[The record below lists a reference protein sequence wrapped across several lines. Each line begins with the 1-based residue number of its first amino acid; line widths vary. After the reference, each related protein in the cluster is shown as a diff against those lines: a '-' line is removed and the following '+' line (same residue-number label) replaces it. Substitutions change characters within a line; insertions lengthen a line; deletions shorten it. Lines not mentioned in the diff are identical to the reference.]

1 MTVHI
6 DLLSKETF
14 DRNCLQTVNIKTR
27 FRHAMLKQVDLCF
40 VIPEEDMIGDC
51 TTPASLL

>member
-40 VIPEEDMIGDC
+40 VIPEEELIGDC
-51 TTPASLL
+51 PTPASLL